1 MIIIN
6 QQLKKTQKHIK
17 HMPGQFFSWIV
28 EKKHKTTTQKQQ
40 FRKTQKHT
48 KHMPGPFFSWIKK
61 NTKKHI
67 KHMGLVTWSKTC
79 YPKKNTK
86 THKTHINKFF

>member
-28 EKKHKTTTQKQQ
+28 EKKTQNHNLEATVQ
-40 FRKTQKHT
+40 
-48 KHMPGPFFSWIKK
+48 
-61 NTKKHI
+61 
-67 KHMGLVTWSKTC
+67 
-79 YPKKNTK
+79 KNTK
-86 THKTHINKFF
+86 THKTHAGAIFLMD

>member
-1 MIIIN
+1 
-6 QQLKKTQKHIK
+6 
-17 HMPGQFFSWIV
+17 
-28 EKKHKTTTQKQQ
+28 
-40 FRKTQKHT
+40 
-48 KHMPGPFFSWIKK
+48 MPGPFFSWIKK

-86 THKTHINKFF
+86 THKTHMNNFFNFKKKTQKTHETQQ

>member
-28 EKKHKTTTQKQQ
+28 EKNTKPQLRSNSSEKHKNTQNTCRGHFSHGLK
-40 FRKTQKHT
+40 KTQ
-48 KHMPGPFFSWIKK
+48 
-61 NTKKHI
+61 
-67 KHMGLVTWSKTC
+67 
-79 YPKKNTK
+79 K
-86 THKTHINKFF
+86 THKTHGSCNLV